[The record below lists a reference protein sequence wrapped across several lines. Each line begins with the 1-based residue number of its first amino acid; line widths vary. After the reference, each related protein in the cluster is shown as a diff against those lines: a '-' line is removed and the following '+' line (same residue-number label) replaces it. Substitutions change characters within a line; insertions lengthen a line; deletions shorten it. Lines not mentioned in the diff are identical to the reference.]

1 MVAEVASPLLASH
14 PPIKVFY
21 YHYHNSIRSE
31 LDELSAAVAAL
42 ENASVSDAS
51 DGLASLKRRVAFLDR
66 VYSIHSSVEDEV
78 KCRTLME
85 RCRCIE
91 HSTGYQMTLSGWERC
106 LMLRCLEVSACRML
120 QVVYPAL
127 DLKVKNVTH
136 AYSVEHEDEVRLSF
150 VAVRPA
156 CGCITFSHPLM

>member
-1 MVAEVASPLLASH
+1 MVAEVASALTVSH

-31 LDELSAAVAAL
+31 LADLSAAVTAL
-42 ENASVSDAS
+42 EDAPSVNAAESLVR
-51 DGLASLKRRVAFLDR
+51 LKRRVAFLDQ

-78 KCRTLME
+78 
-85 RCRCIE
+85 I
-91 HSTGYQMTLSGWERC
+91 HSHIYRPA
-106 LMLRCLEVSACRML
+106 LMLDGIEYHFADFQAFWLVRTPVESAITL

-136 AYSVEHEDEVRLSF
+136 AYSVEHEDEVCYCN
-150 VAVRPA
+150 AVPA
-156 CGCITFSHPLM
+156 TSPGVY